1 MTNSKAEN
9 RNSILP
15 FFETDSSALRE
26 RVRLWVE
33 QEIASRDR
41 VDDDLEQRAIA
52 RVRRLG
58 AGGFLKYAVPEE
70 FGGMRN
76 TVQARD
82 LCIVREELARGDALT
97 DTMFAM
103 QALGSYPITLAG
115 NREQKK
121 LILPEIAQGETIAAF
136 AITEPEAGSDVA
148 SLQTRAVRRG
158 NEFCLTGTK
167 SFISNA
173 GVADCYV
180 VFASTEPEKKS
191 KGISAFLIE
200 AKTPGLVVKEKTEL
214 LSPHPIGVIEF
225 AGCVVGED
233 ALLGREGK
241 GLQIAFAT
249 LDLLRC
255 SVGAAAV
262 GLAQRALDE
271 AVQYSETRR
280 QFGRPIAE
288 FQGIE
293 FKLAEMA
300 TELEASRLLVY
311 QAAWAHDC
319 AGDDT
324 KRKSSMAKF
333 YATEAAQRIVDQ
345 ALQIHGGNG
354 LIAGSIMERLYR
366 DVRAL
371 RIYEGTS
378 EIQKLIIARSLLKKS

>member
-1 MTNSKAEN
+1 
-9 RNSILP
+9 
-15 FFETDSSALRE
+15 
-26 RVRLWVE
+26 VRLWVE

-41 VDDDLEQRAIA
+41 VDGDLEQRAIA

-103 QALGSYPITLAG
+103 QALGSYPIMLAG

-121 LILPEIAQGETIAAF
+121 LILPVIARGDCIAAF
-136 AITEPEAGSDVA
+136 AITEPGAGSDVA

-345 ALQIHGGNG
+345 ALQIHGGHG